1 MLQYIYTSASDK
13 FKELPIMTNTVD
25 KRTEQEN
32 KEEKINAIEL
42 LQEIEPLLKEYF
54 IADVHME
61 GSALQMKFSN
71 GQTFRI
77 TACGADL

>member
-1 MLQYIYTSASDK
+1 MSG
-13 FKELPIMTNTVD
+13 
-25 KRTEQEN
+25 EN